1 MIWNTQ
7 PYFIASLLFSFV
19 KLSRLNILVC
29 IIMAVKKKFK
39 FHPSVVGYFK
49 KLPFYKKHIEKPNI
63 KPLKDIDLLS
73 ELPLY
78 EELNVI
84 KTNHAFRRYAIS
96 YKVE

>member
-1 MIWNTQ
+1 
-7 PYFIASLLFSFV
+7 
-19 KLSRLNILVC
+19 
-29 IIMAVKKKFK
+29 MAVKKKFK